1 MSLTGSAWYAKAPVL
16 AVLILLLGSCK
27 EDDTTANGAGEQS
40 EQGATMSANDP
51 NRPGPDGHPIIFTE
65 IERRDPGRVQ
75 ALIDAGADIE
85 AKGFASGTP
94 ILLAAVSSNWRIAE
108 LLLAAGA
115 DPLIADTTGMTVLWL
130 AAHSRL
136 RPETEEGQA
145 LDRVRKVLNDRGI
158 IGIVIPPREVAKMK
172 AEGRWPPEAGTE
184 AP

>member
-1 MSLTGSAWYAKAPVL
+1 MSLRRAAWYAKTPVL
-16 AVLILLLGSCK
+16 AVLVLLLGSCK
-27 EDDTTANGAGEQS
+27 EDDTASTGTDEQN
-40 EQGATMSANDP
+40 EQVDSMSANDP
-51 NRPGPDGHPIIFTE
+51 NRAGPDGHPIIFTE

-94 ILLAAVSSNWRIAE
+94 ILLAAVSANWRIAE

-115 DPLIADTTGMTVLWL
+115 DPLIADTTGMTVMWL

-145 LDRVRKVLNDRGI
+145 LDRVRQVLNDRGI
-158 IGIVIPPREVAKMK
+158 IGLVFPPRDVAKMK
-172 AEGRWPPEAGTE
+172 AEGQWPPEQGTE